1 MGELLQVRCP
11 ECDLIL
17 YVSRSTG
24 KVVETRR
31 PEAESLKGED
41 RFDALVR
48 KVKSRGD
55 VVLEKYEKAREQER
69 NKFERLDA
77 LFKES
82 TKRIQ
87 EEGDTGRAV
96 KDIDLD

>member
-1 MGELLQVRCP
+1 MVEPLQVRCP

-17 YVSRSTG
+17 YVERSTG
-24 KVVETRR
+24 RVVETRR
-31 PEAESLKGED
+31 AEHEDLNEED

-48 KVKSRGD
+48 KAQSRD
-55 VVLEKYEKAREQER
+55 EAMMEKFNQARARQE

-82 TKRIQ
+82 KSRV
-87 EEGDTGRAV
+87 EKDGDIGPEVRDV
-96 KDIDLD
+96 DL